1 MGCLKLTYKPIM
13 QVLRTRKGMLSREA
27 KVVQMWLSVDPLA
40 EKYPSISPYA
50 YCANNPILYID
61 PDGREIVLPGSK
73 KAQDAYVKMLHA
85 STGNNYA
92 IVDNKLTLVGADAN
106 FKGTKSQTLINTI
119 QSGIDAKDVY
129 TMNLVGDKKD
139 DKGVFIDSYSEMK
152 IDVSDLKTLGDA
164 STALQGAAIGHFL
177 NEVQV
182 GGEFDPAHQA
192 SLGVEGVIY
201 GELVGDNTITT
212 RRDYATGAPENGSQT
227 VIYEYNSKN
236 KFQLQQGATS
246 TTKGT
251 GQFIGPVEIKETT
264 VTPTG
269 ELKSAKKVP

>member
-1 MGCLKLTYKPIM
+1 MN
-13 QVLRTRKGMLSREA
+13 
-27 KVVQMWLSVDPLA
+27 VDPLA

-106 FKGTKSQTLINTI
+106 FKGTKSQTLINII

-139 DKGVFIDSYSEMK
+139 DKGVFIDSYSDMK
-152 IDVSDLKTLGDA
+152 IDISDLKTLGDA
-164 STALQGAAIGHFL
+164 SSALQGAAIGHFL

-182 GGEFDPAHQA
+182 GGEFDAAHQA

-212 RRDYATGAPENGSQT
+212 RTDIPAGAAQNGYET
-227 VIYEYNSKN
+227 FTREYNSSN
-236 KFQLQQGATS
+236 RFEIQQGATS
-246 TTKGT
+246 KTTTTNMLNGVKVP
-251 GQFIGPVEIKETT
+251 FPVNNVETIR
-264 VTPTG
+264 TG
-269 ELKSAKKVP
+269 ELKSAKKLP